1 MIYRFSIARIG
12 CRRTHICQ
20 CCGLLYAFSNARIR
34 MHTYSMTLLS
44 MYSSTFIFSKKQFDD
59 EFHSLDKTIAEIA
72 RNIDGYLGEEA
83 WENPVTGLVSNVYY
97 WASLQAL
104 EKLIHDPVH
113 RQAKANQAKWL
124 NGYKVVIAQVKDIYG
139 DERLGIISG

>member
-1 MIYRFSIARIG
+1 
-12 CRRTHICQ
+12 
-20 CCGLLYAFSNARIR
+20 
-34 MHTYSMTLLS
+34 
-44 MYSSTFIFSKKQFDD
+44 MYSSTFIFSKKQFDQ

-83 WENPVTGLVSNVYY
+83 WENPATGLVSNVYY

-113 RQAKANQAKWL
+113 RQAKAAQAKWL

-139 DERLGIISG
+139 DKHLGIISG